1 VLPPP
6 RQQYGAGAIRWFLQ
20 FVLKGATSLRAAS
33 RVLELLCGWL
43 PGVER
48 APAANTGQAWL
59 LRVGLYELTRPK
71 EQATDWVWLVDHT
84 VQIGQV
90 KCLLIVAVRV
100 AAWKA
105 KGRGP
110 LEHHD
115 LTFVALE
122 PMRQSTGP
130 LVQAEWERAVAV
142 TGEPRAI
149 LSDAGTDLKKAWE
162 GFRPEHPAVA
172 ELSDI
177 KHKMALFVKAELE
190 ADPRW
195 SAFVAQVGRAKAQ
208 LQQTELV
215 SLIPPSLKEKARFM
229 NVDRLIHWG
238 GRVLHYLDTPPQ
250 RRRLAATA
258 DRVETKL
265 GWLRDYREAL
275 GQWRAMM
282 AVVNATL
289 EVVRRD
295 GYHRTAAAVL
305 RARLAPLATDA
316 CSRRVAERAVA
327 FVAEQSLAAVGEEH
341 LPGSTECLESLI
353 GKGKR
358 LEGQQSRSGFTKM
371 VLAIAAAVAEP
382 TAEYVRTALEQVK
395 HKNVVAWCQDK
406 LGLSVQAQ
414 RRQALPSLA
423 YGTKTG

>member
-1 VLPPP
+1 M
-6 RQQYGAGAIRWFLQ
+6 IRWFVQ
-20 FVLKGATSLRAAS
+20 FVLVGAVSLRAAH
-33 RVLELLCGWL
+33 RLLELLASVL

-48 APAANTGQAWL
+48 APAANTGQEWL
-59 LRVGLYELTRPK
+59 LRMGLYELTRAK
-71 EQATDWVWLVDHT
+71 EQAIDWVWLVDHT

-90 KCLLIVAVRV
+90 KCLLIVAIRLST
-100 AAWKA
+100 WEA

-110 LEHHD
+110 LKHHD

-122 PMRQSTGP
+122 PMRESTGP

-162 GFRPEHPAVA
+162 GFRLEHPAVA

-177 KHKMALFVKAELE
+177 KHKLALFVKAELE

-195 SAFVAQVGRAKAQ
+195 SEFLGQVGRAKAQ
-208 LQQTELV
+208 LQQTELA
-215 SLIPPSLKEKARFM
+215 SLTPPSLKEKARFM
-229 NVDRLIHWG
+229 NVDTLVHWG
-238 GRVLHYLDTPPQ
+238 GRVLYFLETPPT
-250 RRRLAATA
+250 RRRLAVAA

-265 GWLRDYREAL
+265 AWLRDYRKAL
-275 GQWRAMM
+275 DQWRAMM

-295 GYHRTAAAVL
+295 GYHRAAAESL
-305 RARLAPLATDA
+305 RARLAPLTTDPI
-316 CSRRVAERAVA
+316 SRRVADRAVA
-327 FVAEQSLAAVGEEH
+327 FVAEQSTAAVGDEH

-371 VLAIAAAVAEP
+371 VLAMAASVAEP
-382 TAEYVRTALEQVK
+382 TIDYVRAALAQVK
-395 HKNVVAWCQDK
+395 HKDLVAWGQEK
-406 LGLSVQAQ
+406 LGISVQAQ
-414 RRQALPSLA
+414 RRQALPSLSS
-423 YGTKTG
+423 GTNTE

>member
-1 VLPPP
+1 M
-6 RQQYGAGAIRWFLQ
+6 RWFLQ

-33 RVLELLCGWL
+33 RLLELLRGWL
-43 PGVER
+43 PSVER
-48 APAANTGQAWL
+48 VPVANTGQGWL
-59 LRVGLYELTRPK
+59 LRMGMYELTRPK

-100 AAWKA
+100 SAWAAKR
-105 KGRGP
+105 RGP

-122 PMRQSTGP
+122 PMRESTGP
-130 LVQAEWERAVAV
+130 LVQAEWERAMAV

-162 GFRPEHPAVA
+162 GFRPQHPAVA
-172 ELSDI
+172 ELADI

-190 ADPRW
+190 ADQRW

-208 LQQTELV
+208 LQQTELA

-229 NVDRLIHWG
+229 NVSALLSWG
-238 GRVLHYLDTPPQ
+238 RRVLHYLDTPPA
-250 RRRLAATA
+250 RRRLAAKV

-265 GWLRDYREAL
+265 GWLRDYRAAL
-275 GQWRAMM
+275 QQWQAMM
-282 AVVNATL
+282 AVVHATL
-289 EVVRRD
+289 EAIRQD
-295 GYHRTAAAVL
+295 GYHRAAATAL
-305 RARLAPLATDA
+305 RERLTPLATGKI
-316 CSRRVAERAVA
+316 SRRVVERAVA

-371 VLAIAAAVAEP
+371 VLAMAAAVAEP
-382 TAEYVRTALEQVK
+382 TVDYVRTAMEQVK
-395 HKNVVAWCQDK
+395 SKDVVDWCKHK

-414 RRQALPSLA
+414 RRQALPPLA
-423 YGTKTG
+423 YGAKPG

>member
-1 VLPPP
+1 
-6 RQQYGAGAIRWFLQ
+6 
-20 FVLKGATSLRAAS
+20 LRAGS
-33 RVLELLCGWL
+33 RLLGLLGGRL

-59 LRVGLYELTRPK
+59 LRMGVYELTRPK
-71 EQATDWVWLVDHT
+71 EQATDWVWLADHT

-100 AAWKA
+100 ATWET

-122 PMRQSTGP
+122 PMRESTGP

-162 GFRPEHPAVA
+162 GFRPAHPAVA

-190 ADPRW
+190 SNPHW
-195 SAFVAQVGRAKAQ
+195 SAFVGQVGRTKAQ

-238 GRVLHYLDTPPQ
+238 GRVMHYLDTPPP
-250 RRRLAATA
+250 RRRLAATV
-258 DRVETKL
+258 DRVEAKL
-265 GWLRDYREAL
+265 GWLRDCRESL
-275 GQWRAMM
+275 EQWRAMM

-289 EVVRRD
+289 EVIRRD
-295 GYHRTAAAVL
+295 GYHRMAAAVL

-316 CSRRVAERAVA
+316 LSRRVAERAVA
-327 FVAEQSLAAVGEEH
+327 FVAEQSAAAVGDEH

-371 VLAIAAAVAEP
+371 VLAMAAAVAEP
-382 TAEYVRTALEQVK
+382 TVEYVRTALAQVM
-395 HKNVVAWCQDK
+395 HKDVVAWCQDK
-406 LGLSVQAQ
+406 LGPSIQAQ
-414 RRQALPSLA
+414 RRQALAPLA
-423 YGTKTG
+423 YGTEPG